1 MTENIID
8 RSETEPATVDN
19 SLNIH
24 RTALN
29 KTTLV
34 SEIPNIIN
42 EEMFITLGQG
52 KKTVLILSE
61 KFCEEQAFPYHLLK
75 VNLAIMFLETFQ

>member
-52 KKTVLILSE
+52 KKQ
-61 KFCEEQAFPYHLLK
+61 FWF
-75 VNLAIMFLETFQ
+75 